1 VHEHRLEG
9 EQRNERLLEVLQE
22 LEGLLVEAG
31 EEHWTEALR
40 YYIRYVEHCPPRD
53 ITAAARNIL
62 TMYGGMGSF
71 NEVTLPSKPYTL
83 LDDSSQLGRLHTE
96 LWRLATDIVRDS
108 QEG

>member
-1 VHEHRLEG
+1 MPEHRETDEHTG
-9 EQRNERLLEVLQE
+9 KRLLEVLLE

-31 EEHWTEALR
+31 ERHWSEALR
-40 YYIRYVEHCPPRD
+40 YHIRYVEHCPPRD

-83 LDDSSQLGRLHTE
+83 LDDSSQLGKLHTE
-96 LWRLATDIVRDS
+96 LWQLATDIVRDS